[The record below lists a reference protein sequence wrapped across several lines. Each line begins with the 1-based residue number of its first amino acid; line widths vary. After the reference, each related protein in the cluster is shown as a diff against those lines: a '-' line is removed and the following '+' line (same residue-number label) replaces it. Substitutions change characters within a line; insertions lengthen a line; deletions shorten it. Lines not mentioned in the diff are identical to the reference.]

1 MENAAYIDNE
11 PFAIIPGETILE
23 FVRRHRGR
31 DLIPTLC
38 QADNL
43 ENYGS
48 CRLCSVEVAKSPD
61 GPSRVLA
68 SCHTPV
74 APGQYL
80 YPASE
85 RIRRLRRNILELVLS
100 DYPTDRLQPAPGQLP
115 TEFQRTLA
123 ALGIPAVRYP
133 PGARHPAPAPDLGHP
148 YLRADMAECI
158 GCYRCV
164 RACDELQAGQ
174 VLAVA
179 GRGLAA
185 RVIVGAD
192 QSFTDSPCVACG
204 ACVQTCPTNA
214 LTDRYGT
221 KTAPYDRLVRTICT
235 YCGVGCNLE
244 VKVRDGQI
252 QGIQGAA
259 DAAVNRGHTC
269 IKGRFAFEFHRHP
282 DRLTTPLIR
291 KDGQLQPATWDEAL
305 DYTARRFQEIK
316 DRQGPDALAG
326 ISSARCTN
334 EENYLMQKFFR
345 VVIGTN
351 NIDGCAR
358 VCHAPTALGMQWT
371 LGTGAATNSVADLDQ
386 TACILLIGANPT
398 AAHPVTGAR
407 IKTLV
412 QRGVPLIVID
422 PLRTE
427 LARYAQYH
435 LRPRPGTNLAVLNLF
450 ARAILDAGLID
461 EDFIARRTEGWEAFA
476 AHLQGLDI
484 AAQTRICGGAW
495 DLIQASARAYA
506 TAPAAMEFHGLGVT
520 EHWQGTK
527 AVSLIAAIA
536 LMTGN
541 LGKPG
546 AGVNPLRG
554 QNNVQG
560 AADMGVQ
567 PHQGPGYLA
576 VDDPQVQARYQDFY
590 GVAYPNKPG
599 YKIPEMFAASTRG
612 DLKALWIMGEDLLR
626 TDPNTC
632 QVRHALSGLEFLVV
646 QELFLT
652 DTAQLADVVF
662 PASSFFEKEGTFTN
676 AERRVQRVRPVIPPL
691 AGTRPDGQI
700 VIELM
705 QRLNYPQ
712 AAYSAPDLL
721 REIAGLVPFF
731 QGVRWEEL
739 GDQGKQWPVAA
750 DGTATPILHREAF
763 KRGLGRFQVWD
774 FEETA
779 ELAAHGA
786 DYPYILTTGRLLE
799 HYNSGTM
806 TRRTPNAELVGE
818 DLLYVHPDDAHA
830 KHLANG
836 DAVRL
841 RSPRA
846 ETVMRVA
853 LSDIVKPG
861 VLYTTFHFPE
871 ASINHLTSDVGDE
884 FTLTPEFKVV
894 AVDFERASMEPGKP
908 PACPGS

>member
-1 MENAAYIDNE
+1 MENTAYIDNR
-11 PFAIIPGETILE
+11 PFAIIPGETLLE
-23 FVRRHRGR
+23 FVRRHRGQ

-48 CRLCSVEVAKSPD
+48 CRLCSVEVAQAPD
-61 GPSRVLA
+61 GPARVLA
-68 SCHTPV
+68 ACHTPV

-85 RIRRLRRNILELVLS
+85 RIRRLGQNILELVLS
-100 DYPTDRLQPAPGQLP
+100 DYPADRIQPAPGQLP
-115 TEFQRTLA
+115 TAFQRTLA
-123 ALGIPAVRYP
+123 TLGSPAVRYP

-148 YLRADMAECI
+148 YIRADMAECI

-185 RVIVGAD
+185 RVIAGAD

-221 KTAPYDRLVRTICT
+221 KTAPYDQQVRTLCT

-252 QGIQGAA
+252 QGIQGAE
-259 DAAVNRGHTC
+259 DATVNRGHTC
-269 IKGRFAFEFHRHP
+269 VKGRFAFEFHRHP

-291 KDGQLQPATWDEAL
+291 RDGQLQPATWDEAL
-305 DYTARRFQEIK
+305 DYSARRFQEIK
-316 DRQGPDALAG
+316 DRHGPDALAG

-407 IKTLV
+407 IKALV

-461 EDFIARRTEGWEAFA
+461 QDFIARRTEGWEDFA
-476 AHLQGLDI
+476 AHLHGLDV
-484 AAQTRICGGAW
+484 ATQTRLCGVPW
-495 DLIQASARAYA
+495 DLIQAAARAYA

-590 GVAYPNKPG
+590 GVAFPNKPG

-612 DLKALWIMGEDLLR
+612 DLKTLWIMGEDLLR

-652 DTAQLADVVF
+652 DTAQLADVVI

-676 AERRVQRVRPVIPPL
+676 AERRVQRVRQVIAPL

-700 VIELM
+700 VIDLM
-705 QRLNYPQ
+705 RRMGYPQ

-721 REIAGLVPFF
+721 WEIAGIVPFF
-731 QGVRWEEL
+731 QGVRWDEL

-750 DGTATPILHREAF
+750 DGTDTAILHRDAF
-763 KRGLGRFQVWD
+763 KGGLGRFQVWD

-786 DYPYILTTGRLLE
+786 DYPFILTTGRLLE

-818 DLLYVHPDDAHA
+818 DLLYVHPDDARA
-830 KHLANG
+830 KQIAHG
-836 DAVRL
+836 DSVRL

-846 ETVMRVA
+846 ETLMRVA

-894 AVDFERASMEPGKP
+894 AVDFERASPGTDKP
-908 PACPGS
+908 PACPEG